1 MEENITKNSIVEQTI
16 NEIEN
21 SNQVINADLIYKICD
36 KNKLSKNEKERVFED
51 FYDEIVTAIN
61 LNNLFFKVRT
71 AILDSWPNIKWS
83 NLTNIQRKDLEN
95 ITAWAVNEEFN
106 LENYDDF
113 YLLVKYKNLYY
124 DVEDFI
130 IQKSLDM

>member
-21 SNQVINADLIYKICD
+21 CNQVINADLIYKICD

-61 LNNLFFKVRT
+61 LNNLFFRVRT

-113 YLLVKYKNLYY
+113 YLLVKYKNRYY

>member
-21 SNQVINADLIYKICD
+21 CNQVINADLIYKICD

-113 YLLVKYKNLYY
+113 YLLVKYKNRYY